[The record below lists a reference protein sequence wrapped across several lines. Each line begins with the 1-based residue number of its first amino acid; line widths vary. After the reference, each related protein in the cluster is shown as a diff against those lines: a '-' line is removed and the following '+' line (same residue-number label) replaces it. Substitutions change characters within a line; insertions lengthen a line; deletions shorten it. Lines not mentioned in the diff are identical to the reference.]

1 MLSFV
6 KSMCLQGLEGVL
18 INVEVDISSGLPYW
32 EIVGLPDTNIR
43 ESKDRVKTAIKNS
56 GIELLSRRYVINL
69 SPASVRKNGASLDL
83 AIAIGILISMKIIK
97 CTNLRDTILIGELSL
112 NGDLV
117 GINGVLPICI
127 EAQKCG
133 IKRIIL
139 PKVNAK
145 EASVAEGV
153 DVIGIRNLKELIDFF
168 NGKKKIPEEKFDRN
182 NIFKSV
188 NKSNLDYC
196 DVKGHEISKRV
207 LEIAAAGSHNCLMI
221 GSPGS
226 GKTMMAK
233 RLPSIL
239 PNLSFDES
247 LEITQIHSI
256 AGNLK
261 DRNIITERP
270 FRAPHHTISEKSLIG
285 GGKNPKPGEVSLA
298 HLGVLF
304 LDELLE
310 FNKNIIEVL
319 RTPMEDKK
327 ININRLESK
336 VTYPCNFM
344 TIASMNPCPCG
355 YYGSNIKECTCT
367 NVKRKNYI
375 SKLSR
380 PLLDRFDLHIQV
392 SSVNY
397 NRLRDKKIE
406 KSLEIRNRVNKARTI
421 QINRYTEDRIY
432 FNSDLTA
439 NMIEKYCNI
448 DDDTFN
454 LLKEY
459 LECKKLSTRSYSKIL
474 KVSRTIADLENEEN
488 IRKEH
493 VLEAIQYRILD
504 S

>member
-145 EASVAEGV
+145 EASVAEGI

>member
-1 MLSFV
+1 
-6 KSMCLQGLEGVL
+6 
-18 INVEVDISSGLPYW
+18 
-32 EIVGLPDTNIR
+32 
-43 ESKDRVKTAIKNS
+43 
-56 GIELLSRRYVINL
+56 
-69 SPASVRKNGASLDL
+69 
-83 AIAIGILISMKIIK
+83 
-97 CTNLRDTILIGELSL
+97 
-112 NGDLV
+112 
-117 GINGVLPICI
+117 
-127 EAQKCG
+127 
-133 IKRIIL
+133 
-139 PKVNAK
+139 
-145 EASVAEGV
+145 
-153 DVIGIRNLKELIDFF
+153 
-168 NGKKKIPEEKFDRN
+168 
-182 NIFKSV
+182 
-188 NKSNLDYC
+188 
-196 DVKGHEISKRV
+196 
-207 LEIAAAGSHNCLMI
+207 
-221 GSPGS
+221 
-226 GKTMMAK
+226 MMAK

>member
-319 RTPMEDKK
+319 RIPMEDKK